1 MTMNRIDDSTLETV
15 AELICGAGEGS
26 GGGYQ
31 SPGPY
36 RSMTRINAFFNRAGV
51 KPSGQS
57 ATRKWF
63 VLESLQSINGTNAL
77 ERILLRLASPKEYPG
92 VPEMAEKIIGH
103 LNLILQ
109 VEGLAVD
116 MVGVEPCLRARTAS
130 ASVSISKEPPIES
143 PPNFLSLVEDGSL
156 ADVLSLRW
164 QEAQKC
170 VNAGAFLAAVVM
182 MGSILE
188 GALLYKVESNP
199 MVANR
204 SQSSPKDRRTGK
216 PRPFQDWGLSA
227 LIDVGHDLGWLQGD
241 VSRFSHAL
249 RESRNL
255 VHPYMERLETD
266 RPDGDTCSICWQ
278 VVRAAVSDLLGVD

>member
-1 MTMNRIDDSTLETV
+1 MKTIDDSTLETV
-15 AELICGAGEGS
+15 AELVCGSGEGS

-36 RSMTRINAFFNRAGV
+36 RSMSRINAFFARVGV

-63 VLESLQSINGTNAL
+63 VLESLQSINGTNGL
-77 ERILLRLASPKEYPG
+77 ERVLLRLASPKEYPG
-92 VPEMAEKIIGH
+92 DPEVAERIVDH
-103 LNLILQ
+103 LNLVLQ
-109 VEGLAVD
+109 VEGLAVE
-116 MVGVEPCLRARTAS
+116 MVGVEPCVRARTAS
-130 ASVSISKEPPIES
+130 TSAHRSQETPIES
-143 PPNFLSLVEDGSL
+143 APNFLLLVEDDSL
-156 ADVLSLRW
+156 ANVLSLRW
-164 QEAQKC
+164 QESQKC
-170 VNAGAFLAAVVM
+170 VNAGAYLAAVVM

-199 MVANR
+199 VAANR

-227 LIDVGHDLGWLQGD
+227 LIDVAHDLGWLQGD

-255 VHPYMERLETD
+255 VHPYMERLRTD

-278 VVRAAVSDLLGVD
+278 VVRTAISDLLGMD